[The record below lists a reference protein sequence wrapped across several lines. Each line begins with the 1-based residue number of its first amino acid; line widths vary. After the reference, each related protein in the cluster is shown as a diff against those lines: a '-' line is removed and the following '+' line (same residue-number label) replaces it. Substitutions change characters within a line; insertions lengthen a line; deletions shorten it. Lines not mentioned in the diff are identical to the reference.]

1 MSQIRYVLIQ
11 YLQCGGHK
19 RVEVLVSETDRMG
32 CRECR
37 SVPDFRDDGQVR
49 ESWATA
55 GRDGHPGLRRY
66 DRMHKKLDTKA

>member
-11 YLQCGGHK
+11 YPQCGGHK
-19 RVEVLVSETDRMG
+19 RVEVPVGETARMA

-37 SVPDFRDDGQVR
+37 SVPEARDDGQVR

-55 GRDGHPGLRRY
+55 RRDGYPGFQEY
-66 DRMHKKLDTKA
+66 DRMHKKLDIKA